1 VEIISRPSVDESMPY
16 AADSIVGVAVAGA
29 AETPARTT
37 VVAGRPRRRRPVG
50 LWLAIGWL
58 SMLTLAAVLADV
70 LPLQAYDRFTD
81 LPSRTAPGWRWPE
94 FLGTDSVGRS
104 VLSRLIYGA
113 RQSLQV
119 GLISVGIGAT
129 VGSLLGLAAGYLR
142 GKVDELVGIVLDA
155 LLAIPALVLLLAIA
169 AIGSRNVTTLIIGLA
184 IFLTAPFARLVRAST
199 MSLADREFVDAARA
213 MGATRRR
220 IMFRELLPSVV
231 PGVVSVVFLYAATVI
246 VAEGTLSFLGLG
258 IPPPKP
264 SWGGMINDGRQFIED
279 SPAVVFVPSAAVL
292 ITVISLRRVGEHIR
306 SRLVEGGGRD

>member
-1 VEIISRPSVDESMPY
+1 MEIISRPAIDDAPIRDDVD
-16 AADSIVGVAVAGA
+16 AVVAGA
-29 AETPARTT
+29 SAPSGAPTSP
-37 VVAGRPRRRRPVG
+37 VASRPKRRIQIG
-50 LWLAIGWL
+50 LWLAITWL
-58 SMLTLAAVLADV
+58 TVLTLAAVLADL
-70 LPLQAYDRFTD
+70 LPLHDYDRFTD

-94 FLGTDSVGRS
+94 FLGTDSLGRS
-104 VLSRLIYGA
+104 VLSRLVYGA

-119 GLISVGIGAT
+119 GLLSVGIAA
-129 VGSLLGLAAGYLR
+129 VAGSLIGLAAGYLR
-142 GKVDELVGIVLDA
+142 GKVDELIGIVLDA

-199 MSLADREFVDAARA
+199 MSLADREFIDAARA

-220 IMFRELLPSVV
+220 IMFRELLPSVI
-231 PGVVSVVFLYAATVI
+231 PGVISVVFLYAATVI

-264 SWGGMINDGRQFIED
+264 SWGGMINDGRQFIEQ

-292 ITVISLRRVGEHIR
+292 ITVLSLRRVGEHIR
-306 SRLVEGGGRD
+306 QRLVEGGGRD